1 MTTPM
6 SSSKVYFIASS
17 SGFVKI
23 APLESMP
30 DPSTNLQGDDDDEIQ
45 PLSGCPF
52 YHVILSKSHL
62 NPQYKMPLS
71 NTLPLPAAEV
81 LAILN
86 CGSKSWHMRYCRL
99 GKSSNRFFNHRGW
112 KKFAVENGLKD
123 GDACVFEL
131 KESSEEKLVF
141 QVQILRGD
149 IPETLLGRK
158 EKEKEKIKKKTMAKD
173 AEKPRGKSAENNQT
187 GESAEMAILID

>member
-1 MTTPM
+1 M
-6 SSSKVYFIASS
+6 SSSRVDFIASS
-17 SGFVKI
+17 SGFVEK
-23 APLESMP
+23 APL
-30 DPSTNLQGDDDDEIQ
+30 PSTNLQGDDDEIQ

-62 NPQYKMPLS
+62 NPRYQMALS
-71 NTLPLPAAEV
+71 NTLPLPAAE
-81 LAILN
+81 LPAILN
-86 CGSKSWHMRYCRL
+86 YGSKSWHMRYCGL
-99 GKSSNRFFNHRGW
+99 GKSSNRFFNNKGW

-131 KESSEEKLVF
+131 KENSEEKLVF

-149 IPETLLGRK
+149 IPEALLGRK
-158 EKEKEKIKKKTMAKD
+158 EKEQKKTMAKV
-173 AEKPRGKSAENNQT
+173 AEKPGGKSAENNQT